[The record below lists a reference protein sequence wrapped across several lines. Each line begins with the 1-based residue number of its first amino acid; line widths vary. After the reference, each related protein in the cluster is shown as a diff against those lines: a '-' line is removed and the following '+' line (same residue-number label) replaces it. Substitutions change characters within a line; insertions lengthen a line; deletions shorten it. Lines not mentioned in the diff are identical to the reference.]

1 MRMLA
6 RFTKPAQNCLVDL
19 LMEGAGGSP
28 TQTSIKIGLIEA
40 IANLR
45 VWNGLIDGLFIPIV
59 NTGTANPI
67 LPLHL
72 IATTIIPQTL
82 IGLTARGGQNQEKQQ
97 QGHNGA
103 GQ

>member
-1 MRMLA
+1 
-6 RFTKPAQNCLVDL
+6 VDL
-19 LMEGAGGSP
+19 LIEGAGIAP
-28 TQTSIKIGLIEA
+28 TQTTVEIGLIEA

-82 IGLTARGGQNQEKQQ
+82 IGLTARGGQNQQNQQ
-97 QGHNGA
+97 NQQKGHNGA